1 MDFCKGVHELE
12 FTNPRSTKMED
23 WSLEI
28 YEVEYLEFD
37 EVVVME

>member
-1 MDFCKGVHELE
+1 
-12 FTNPRSTKMED
+12 MED

-37 EVVVME
+37 EVVVMECPWTHT